1 MRGRGNGSAEEE
13 LTPREREV
21 LGLVADGLTN
31 REIGER
37 LAMSE
42 NAVRFH
48 LKRLHAKLS
57 TESDRTILARSG
69 GHSLRGLAGL
79 VFGRFGVAAS
89 VGIFGVAIGGL
100 AIAAYVAYPG
110 NQEADA
116 AAPIVDGLYP
126 NGCPAEFAAGTM
138 TLSDFAAGF
147 HSSIDALKALNPN
160 LDDGPLPPDTAVRVP
175 YDPMGQCLELEP
187 TPPGARPV
195 PGGTPASAHR

>member
-1 MRGRGNGSAEEE
+1 MPGPGNYSGEEE
-13 LTPREREV
+13 LTPRERDV
-21 LGLVADGLTN
+21 LALVAEGLTN

-57 TESDRTILARSG
+57 TESDRASLVRSG
-69 GHSLRGLAGL
+69 SHGLRALAGL
-79 VFGRFGVAAS
+79 VLGRFGVAAS
-89 VGIFGVAIGGL
+89 VGLFGVAIGGL
-100 AIAAYVAYPG
+100 AVAAYVAYPG
-110 NQEADA
+110 NHEADA

-147 HSSIDALKALNPN
+147 HSSINAMKALNPN
-160 LDDGPLPPDTAVRVP
+160 LEDGPLHPETVVRVP
-175 YDPMGQCLELEP
+175 YDPMGQCQKLEP
-187 TPPGARPV
+187 TPPGTSPI
-195 PGGTPASAHR
+195 PGGTPASARR